1 MLPDLPFLA
10 EVMGRLLP
18 GLPLTLLLA
27 ALSVAVG
34 AVLALLLSLLR
45 ASSRAGAA
53 LVGTYVFVLRGSPL
67 LVQLFLIYYGLSQF
81 PAVRGSMLWPFL
93 RQPFWCAVLALSLN
107 TAAYASE
114 IIRGGLRTVP
124 PGPVEAARALGLSGV
139 RLYGLVILPLALRQ
153 ALPGYGNEVVIMVKS
168 TALASVVTLMELT
181 GIAHD
186 IIGETF
192 RAFEVFLCAGAIY
205 LALNSIIARGIS
217 LLERRLSPGT

>member
-114 IIRGGLRTVP
+114 IIRGGLRAVP

>member
-27 ALSVAVG
+27 ALSVAAG

-53 LVGTYVFVLRGSPL
+53 LVGAYVFVLRGSPL

-81 PAVRGSMLWPFL
+81 PAVRGSILWPFL

-114 IIRGGLRTVP
+114 IIRGGLRAVP
-124 PGPVEAARALGLSGV
+124 PGPVEAARALGLSGA

>member
-27 ALSVAVG
+27 ALSVGAG
-34 AVLALLLSLLR
+34 AVLALLLALLR
-45 ASSRAGAA
+45 ASSRVGAA
-53 LVGTYVFVLRGSPL
+53 LVGAYVFVLRGSPL

-81 PAVRGSMLWPFL
+81 PAIRGSVLWPFL

-107 TAAYASE
+107 TAAYGSE
-114 IIRGGLRTVP
+114 IIRGGLRAVP
-124 PGPVEAARALGLSGV
+124 PGPVEAARALGLSGI
-139 RLYGLVILPLALRQ
+139 RLYGLVVLPLALRQ

-205 LALNSIIARGIS
+205 LALNSVIARGIA
-217 LLERRLSPGT
+217 LLERRLSPGI

>member
-18 GLPLTLLLA
+18 SLPLTLLLA

-81 PAVRGSMLWPFL
+81 PAVRGSVLWPFL

-114 IIRGGLRTVP
+114 IIRGGLRAVP

-205 LALNSIIARGIS
+205 LALNSIIARGVS
-217 LLERRLSPGT
+217 LLERRLSPGI

>member
-114 IIRGGLRTVP
+114 IIRGGLRAVP

-153 ALPGYGNEVVIMVKS
+153 ALPGYGNEVVIMVK
-168 TALASVVTLMELT
+168 ALVGFRGGGEFVTPP
-181 GIAHD
+181 G
-186 IIGETF
+186 
-192 RAFEVFLCAGAIY
+192 
-205 LALNSIIARGIS
+205 
-217 LLERRLSPGT
+217 RR

>member
-81 PAVRGSMLWPFL
+81 PAVRGSVLWPFL

-114 IIRGGLRTVP
+114 IIRGGLRAVP

-205 LALNSIIARGIS
+205 LALNSIIARGVS

>member
-1 MLPDLPFLA
+1 MLPDLPFLG
-10 EVMGRLLP
+10 EVMARLLP

-27 ALSVAVG
+27 GMSVGIG
-34 AVLALLLSLLR
+34 AVLALGLALLR
-45 ASSRAGAA
+45 GTSRIGAA
-53 LVGTYVFVLRGSPL
+53 LVGIYVFVLRGSPL

-81 PAVRGSMLWPFL
+81 PSVRGSALWPFL
-93 RQPFWCAVLALSLN
+93 RQPFWCAILALSLN
-107 TAAYASE
+107 TAAYGSE
-114 IIRGGLRTVP
+114 VIRGGLRAVP

-139 RLYGLVILPLALRQ
+139 RLYGLVVLPLALRR
-153 ALPGYGNEVVIMVKS
+153 ALPAYGNEVVIMVKS

-205 LALNSIIARGIS
+205 LALNSLIARGVS
-217 LLERRLSPGT
+217 LLERRLSPGV

>member
-81 PAVRGSMLWPFL
+81 PAVRGSML
-93 RQPFWCAVLALSLN
+93 
-107 TAAYASE
+107 
-114 IIRGGLRTVP
+114 
-124 PGPVEAARALGLSGV
+124 
-139 RLYGLVILPLALRQ
+139 
-153 ALPGYGNEVVIMVKS
+153 
-168 TALASVVTLMELT
+168 
-181 GIAHD
+181 
-186 IIGETF
+186 
-192 RAFEVFLCAGAIY
+192 
-205 LALNSIIARGIS
+205 
-217 LLERRLSPGT
+217 

>member
-27 ALSVAVG
+27 ALSVAIG

-81 PAVRGSMLWPFL
+81 PAVRGSILWPFL

-114 IIRGGLRTVP
+114 IIRGGLRAVP

-153 ALPGYGNEVVIMVKS
+153 ALPGYGNEIVIMVKS

-181 GIAHD
+181 GIAYD

>member
-1 MLPDLPFLA
+1 MLPDIAFLA

-18 GLPLTLLLA
+18 GVPLTLTLA
-27 ALSVAVG
+27 SLSVGTG
-34 AVLALLLSLLR
+34 AVLALLLALLR
-45 ASSRAGAA
+45 ASSRAGSAVVRA
-53 LVGTYVFVLRGSPL
+53 YVFVLRGSPL

-81 PAVRGSMLWPFL
+81 PAIRQSVLWPFL
-93 RQPFWCAVLALSLN
+93 RQPFWCAILALSLN
-107 TAAYASE
+107 TAAYGSE
-114 IIRGGLRTVP
+114 IIRGGLRAVP
-124 PGPVEAARALGLSGV
+124 PGPIEAARALGLSGP

-153 ALPGYGNEVVIMVKS
+153 ALPAYGNEVVIMVKS

-205 LALNSIIARGIS
+205 LALNSVIARGVT

>member
-1 MLPDLPFLA
+1 MLPDFAFLA

-18 GLPLTLLLA
+18 GVPLTLLLA
-27 ALSVAVG
+27 SLSIGAG
-34 AVLALLLSLLR
+34 AVLALLLALLR
-45 ASSRAGAA
+45 ASSRLGAA
-53 LVGTYVFVLRGSPL
+53 IVRAYVFVLRGSPL

-81 PAVRGSMLWPFL
+81 PAVRQSVLWPIL

-107 TAAYASE
+107 TAAYGSE
-114 IIRGGLRTVP
+114 IIRGGLRAVP
-124 PGPVEAARALGLSGV
+124 PGPVEAARALGLSGA
-139 RLYGLVILPLALRQ
+139 RLYGLVVLPLALRQ
-153 ALPGYGNEVVIMVKS
+153 ALPAYGNEVVIMVKS

-205 LALNSIIARGIS
+205 LALNSVIARGVT

>member
-114 IIRGGLRTVP
+114 IIRGGLRAVP

-205 LALNSIIARGIS
+205 LALNSIIARGVS

>member
-27 ALSVAVG
+27 ALSVAAG

-81 PAVRGSMLWPFL
+81 PAVRGSVLWPFL

-114 IIRGGLRTVP
+114 IIRGGLRAVP

-205 LALNSIIARGIS
+205 LALNSIVARGIS
-217 LLERRLSPGT
+217 LLERRLSPGA

>member
-1 MLPDLPFLA
+1 MLPDIAFLA

-18 GLPLTLLLA
+18 GVPLTLTLA
-27 ALSVAVG
+27 SLSVGTG
-34 AVLALLLSLLR
+34 AVLALLLALLR
-45 ASSRAGAA
+45 ASSRAGSAVVRA
-53 LVGTYVFVLRGSPL
+53 YVFVLRGSPL

-81 PAVRGSMLWPFL
+81 PAIRQSVLWPFL
-93 RQPFWCAVLALSLN
+93 RQPFWCAILALSLN
-107 TAAYASE
+107 TAAYGSE
-114 IIRGGLRTVP
+114 IIRGGLRAVP
-124 PGPVEAARALGLSGV
+124 PGPVEAARALGLSGA

-153 ALPGYGNEVVIMVKS
+153 ALPAYGNEVVIMVKS

-205 LALNSIIARGIS
+205 LALNAVIARGVT
-217 LLERRLSPGT
+217 LLERRLSPGV

>member
-81 PAVRGSMLWPFL
+81 PAVRGSVLWPFL

-114 IIRGGLRTVP
+114 IIRGGLRAVP

-205 LALNSIIARGIS
+205 LALNSIIARGVS
-217 LLERRLSPGT
+217 LLERRLSPGI